1 MCNGEDER
9 QIGRIKWFNNKK
21 GFGFLSNCL
30 TNEDVFIHHTGI
42 KLSEESLNS
51 DVNIFKTV
59 IEGEYV
65 SYEKQ
70 TDSAGRSV
78 AKNVSGIMGGPLLC
92 ENVNKKIFISNRH
105 TEKNSSEGSSV
116 RRNRDSRS
124 HTHSHSHSEAPECTG
139 SENEPHSH
147 APGTTFP
154 HSHSRKTTTPM
165 GVSDKVDENVS
176 ENPFNELVQE

>member
-9 QIGRIKWFNNKK
+9 QVGRIKWFNNKK

-42 KLSEESLNS
+42 KLGEEALNS

-65 SYEKQ
+65 SYEKH
-70 TDSAGRSV
+70 TDNAGRSV

-105 TEKNSSEGSSV
+105 TEKNSMEGSSV
-116 RRNRDSRS
+116 NHHSDSRS
-124 HTHSHSHSEAPECTG
+124 HSHSHSHETVEQ
-139 SENEPHSH
+139 
-147 APGTTFP
+147 
-154 HSHSRKTTTPM
+154 
-165 GVSDKVDENVS
+165 VVDESVG
-176 ENPFNELVQE
+176 ENPFNELVAS